1 LFENNFKIQQ
11 SKVHFPNFAP
21 YTTKKMKDLLQKFEN
36 KRPEIVFEWKDA
48 ETEAEGWVV
57 INSLRGGAAGG
68 GTRMRVGLDKR
79 EVESLAKTMEVK
91 FTVAGP
97 AIGGAKS
104 GINFDPKD
112 PRKEGV
118 LKRWFAAVSPLLKH
132 YYGTGGDLNVD
143 EIHEVIPIT
152 ESCGVWHPQEGVFNG
167 HFQPK
172 EAQKMNRIGQLQ
184 RGVLKVIED
193 ETLSP
198 DVARKFVVADMITG
212 YGVSE
217 SIRHYFSLWGGELK
231 DKKVIVQGWGN
242 VGSAAAYY
250 LALNGAKIVGII
262 DRVGGIIKEDGLSF
276 EEVKTLFLSKNG
288 NELKSEGML
297 SFDEVNERIWHTPAD
312 VFIPCAGSRMFSEE
326 NLNQLLAAGLQV
338 ISSGANVPFADQ
350 EIFFGPIAEKA
361 DANLSLIPDFIAN
374 CGMARVFAYLMS
386 NDLDS
391 IEDKLIF
398 EDTSLIIYNALK
410 ATHEINQAKTNIANA
425 AFEIA
430 LKQLV

>member
-1 LFENNFKIQQ
+1 
-11 SKVHFPNFAP
+11 
-21 YTTKKMKDLLQKFEN
+21 MKELLQKFEE
-36 KRPEIVFEWKDA
+36 KRPEIVFEWKDS

-112 PRKEGV
+112 PRKEQV
-118 LKRWFAAVSPLLKH
+118 LTRWFAAVTPLLKH

-152 ESCGVWHPQEGVFNG
+152 EDCGVWHPQEGVFNG
-167 HFQPK
+167 HFQPR
-172 EAQKMNRIGQLQ
+172 EAQKINRIGQLRQ
-184 RGVLKVIED
+184 GVLKVIED
-193 ETLSP
+193 PSFTP
-198 DVARKFVVADMITG
+198 DINRKYVVADMITG

-217 SIRHYFSLWGGELK
+217 SIKHYYEIYGGSIK
-231 DKKVIVQGWGN
+231 DKRVIVQGWGN

-250 LALNGAKIVGII
+250 LAQEGAIIVGII
-262 DRVGGIIKEDGLSF
+262 DRVGGLIKTEGFSF
-276 EEVKTLFLSKNG
+276 EEIRQLFLAKKG
-288 NELKSEGML
+288 NELSAPNML
-297 SFDEVNERIWHTPAD
+297 PYDEINDLIWDVPAE
-312 VFIPCAGSRMFSEE
+312 VFIPCAASR
-326 NLNQLLAAGLQV
+326 LIKQDQLDRMIAAGIKV
-338 ISSGANVPFADQ
+338 VSAGANVPFADP
-350 EIFFGPIAEKA
+350 EIFFGPIAENA
-361 DANLSLIPDFIAN
+361 DRQISLIPDFISN

-386 NDLDS
+386 NDLPEITD
-391 IEDKLIF
+391 EKIF
-398 EDTSLIIYNALK
+398 ADTSGTIYNALK
-410 ATHEINQAKTNIANA
+410 KSYNLNSQPTKIAKT